1 MTKGLLKSMF
11 LHTGILMMFI
21 YGAEIFKKNKR
32 FEIYEIPLE
41 VIDISEKTVNKTE
54 AKKKN
59 IAKKNKRQKE
69 TYSPPTPKSKPNPPD
84 FAVKNDKKKPKEKSN
99 KKKEVAQKQ
108 DKKRLDS
115 ILKSIEKIKSE
126 EKVKKQID
134 EKDDKELIEDKEED
148 LKEISLGEKLTISE
162 KDAIRR
168 QFYRCWIVPA
178 GAKNLR
184 DLFVS
189 IKIKLDKEGNVIFSK
204 LINDNRLNESF
215 FRAAAESAL
224 RAVNHPECKKLK
236 VPEKKY
242 TTWKEIIL
250 NFDPSQSIN

>member
-11 LHTGILMMFI
+11 LHTGILMMFM
-21 YGAEIFKKNKR
+21 YGAEFFKKNKR
-32 FEIYEIPLE
+32 FEIYEIPLDI
-41 VIDISEKTVNKTE
+41 VDISEKTVNQTE
-54 AKKKN
+54 NKKKTSE
-59 IAKKNKRQKE
+59 KKNKKQKE
-69 TYSPPTPKSKPNPPD
+69 TYSPPSPKSKPKPPE
-84 FAVKNDKKKPKEKSN
+84 FASKEEKKISPVKN
-99 KKKEVAQKQ
+99 KKKKEKTI
-108 DKKRLDS
+108 KKEEKRLDS
-115 ILKSIEKIKSE
+115 ILKSIEKIKSQRKIE
-126 EKVKKQID
+126 EETEQN
-134 EKDDKELIEDKEED
+134 DDKKLVEDKEQD
-148 LKEISLGEKLTISE
+148 SKQLSLGEKLSISE

-178 GAKNLR
+178 GAKNLK

-204 LINDNRLNESF
+204 LINDNRLNDSF

-224 RAVNHPECKKLK
+224 RAVNHPECKRLK

-242 TTWKEIIL
+242 ATWKEIIL

>member
-69 TYSPPTPKSKPNPPD
+69 TYSPPTPKSKPTPPD
-84 FAVKNDKKKPKEKSN
+84 FAVKEEKKKPKEKST

-178 GAKNLR
+178 GAKNLK

>member
-41 VIDISEKTVNKTE
+41 VVDISEKTVNKTE
-54 AKKKN
+54 AKKKD

-69 TYSPPTPKSKPNPPD
+69 TYSPPTPKSKPTPPD
-84 FAVKNDKKKPKEKSN
+84 FTVKDDKNKPEEKST

>member
-69 TYSPPTPKSKPNPPD
+69 TYSPPTPKSKPTPPD
-84 FAVKNDKKKPKEKSN
+84 FAVKEDKKKPKEKST

>member
-1 MTKGLLKSMF
+1 M
-11 LHTGILMMFI
+11 
-21 YGAEIFKKNKR
+21 
-32 FEIYEIPLE
+32 
-41 VIDISEKTVNKTE
+41 
-54 AKKKN
+54 
-59 IAKKNKRQKE
+59 
-69 TYSPPTPKSKPNPPD
+69 
-84 FAVKNDKKKPKEKSN
+84 
-99 KKKEVAQKQ
+99 
-108 DKKRLDS
+108 
-115 ILKSIEKIKSE
+115 KSIEKIKSE

-178 GAKNLR
+178 GAKNLK

-236 VPEKKY
+236 VPEKKIY
-242 TTWKEIIL
+242 NLEGN
-250 NFDPSQSIN
+250 NFKF